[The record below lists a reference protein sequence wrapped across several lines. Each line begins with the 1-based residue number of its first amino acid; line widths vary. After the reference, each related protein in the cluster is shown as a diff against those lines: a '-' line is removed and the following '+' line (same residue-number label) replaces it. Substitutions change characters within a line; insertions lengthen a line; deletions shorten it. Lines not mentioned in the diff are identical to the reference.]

1 MARYPKID
9 LSFLDGEEE
18 EKGGAKGGERG
29 AKGGERGAKGEKET
43 AESEAPP
50 STEADGCSEAAP
62 TSEVAPPS
70 IPSEAAPAS
79 LLLVESEQP
88 AVDVPS
94 SSIEPHIE
102 VNDI

>member
-29 AKGGERGAKGEKET
+29 AEGEKET
-43 AESEAPP
+43 VESEAPP

-102 VNDI
+102 VSDI